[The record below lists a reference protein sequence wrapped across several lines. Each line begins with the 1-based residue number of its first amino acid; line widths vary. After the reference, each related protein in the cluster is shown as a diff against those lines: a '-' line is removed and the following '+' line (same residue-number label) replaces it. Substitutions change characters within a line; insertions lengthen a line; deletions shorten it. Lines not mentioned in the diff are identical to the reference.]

1 LSTPAVLRPGGNGE
15 PVRDLQRR
23 LVELGYD
30 LSTSESGAFDEATA
44 AAVRAFQEERG
55 LRVDGI
61 CGPQTWSA
69 LVESGYQLGDRFL
82 YRRAPMLRGDDVLEL
97 QRRLNALGFDAGK
110 EDGIL
115 GDDTTSALTEFQRNL
130 GLATD
135 GVCGSATLEQLD
147 RVGGLAAGSVASV
160 REREALRRGPHDLAG
175 RRVFVAAAPGFDA
188 LAALVVHG
196 LAEAGAATVLDVS
209 GADDSEI
216 AAAANRYEADLF
228 LAFRTGD
235 ALGAATISPRA
246 ASARKPATRS
256 PLRIAQHLAPVLEQE
271 ANGQRQV
278 LRSPAGDVW
287 PRCLRTGHRGRRGR
301 DARARHP
308 RSCRRPGRARRNP
321 GRVRSGWASLTTPCG
336 RK

>member
-1 LSTPAVLRPGGNGE
+1 M
-15 PVRDLQRR
+15 
-23 LVELGYD
+23 
-30 LSTSESGAFDEATA
+30 SESGAFDETTA

-82 YRRAPMLRGDDVLEL
+82 YRRSPMLRGDDVLEL

-115 GDDTTSALTEFQRNL
+115 GDDTTHALTEFQRNL

-135 GVCGSATLEQLD
+135 GVCGPATLEQLD

-228 LAFRTGD
+228 LAFRAGD
-235 ALGAATISPRA
+235 APGCRCHYFASGRFRSETGYEIATA
-246 ASARKPATRS
+246 
-256 PLRIAQHLAPVLEQE
+256 IAQRLSPVLEQE
-271 ANGQRQV
+271 AAASGKSYAV
-278 LRSPAGDVW
+278 LRETRMAAVLCEPVTLGDVDAM
-287 PRCLRTGHRGRRGR
+287 RELVTRGSAVAQAVITGT
-301 DARARHP
+301 RAAFEAGG
-308 RSCRRPGRARRNP
+308 SD
-321 GRVRSGWASLTTPCG
+321 
-336 RK
+336 